1 MAVNQSFDKDQ
12 AHRVAI
18 KIKREAETAR
28 TAMATVE
35 SQISGMKSWWKGES
49 SVAFEDQFNRLKPN
63 LNKLV
68 ELVNSIS
75 VQIDQV
81 ARAKEE
87 AEKSI
92 ANALKRG

>member
-1 MAVNQSFDKDQ
+1 MAGNQSFDSAQ
-12 AHRVAI
+12 ARSVAS
-18 KIKREAETAR
+18 KIKREADTAR
-28 TAMATVE
+28 SSMAKVE

-49 SVAFEDQFNRLKPN
+49 SVAFEEQFNSLKPN